1 MALDEF
7 LASLEAVRQRAQEA
21 FAQVADEAA
30 LEVSRIDLLG
40 AKSGRLRAVQKEM
53 GGVDKADKPVAG
65 KRFNEVKTFVETAHS
80 QAIEKLAE
88 AKDLEQKRLAVDAT
102 QGGHA
107 KSPGLSDVAKFDPTL
122 PGKPVR
128 LGHLHPITQTIRS
141 MKEIMGRL
149 GFSAVEGPE
158 VEDDWHNFEALNI
171 PRTHPARDPLDNFYL
186 ATSLSST
193 RGLSSSRALSS
204 TRGKDDPSTE
214 NSTIHQ
220 PMLLRSQTSTV
231 QIRVMES
238 CVAAAQKAA
247 SDAGF
252 AEGKGP
258 PPVRIISLGRVYR
271 PDTADATHYPMFHQ
285 IEGLLIDQ
293 GVTMA
298 DLKSILRLFY
308 QSYFRSDS
316 QFEAKGQFESKGQST
331 AEEVHVRFRTSFFP
345 FTEPSV
351 EVDMN
356 WQSGWMEM
364 GGAGMVDPNVLSA
377 VGYDPEE
384 VTGFAFGLGV
394 ERICMRQHG
403 ITDIRDLYQND
414 IRFLQQF

>member
-1 MALDEF
+1 MPLWKKLAKRLWVDGMALDDF
-7 LASLEAVRQRAQEA
+7 LASLEAVGLRAREV
-21 FAQVADEAA
+21 FASVADEQSLEAA
-30 LEVSRIDLLG
+30 RIELLG
-40 AKSGRLRAVQKEM
+40 AKSGQLRKAQK
-53 GGVDKADKPVAG
+53 GLGRVDKTDKPVAG
-65 KRFNEVKTFVETAHS
+65 RRFNEVKAE
-80 QAIEKLAE
+80 IEAALAD
-88 AKDLEQKRLAVDAT
+88 ARQRLVAA
-102 QGGHA
+102 
-107 KSPGLSDVAKFDPTL
+107 DVRLPEEESSRFDPTL
-122 PGKPVR
+122 PGRPMR

-158 VEDDWHNFEALNI
+158 IEDDWHNFEALNI

-186 ATSLSST
+186 ATARSQRVGPPHGENSPNGT
-193 RGLSSSRALSS
+193 DHGDGLSGIAASD
-204 TRGKDDPSTE
+204 K
-214 NSTIHQ
+214 

-231 QIRVMES
+231 QIRVMEN
-238 CVAAAQKAA
+238 Q
-247 SDAGF
+247 
-252 AEGKGP
+252 P
-258 PPVRIISLGRVYR
+258 PPVRVISLGRVYR

-285 IEGLLIDQ
+285 IEGLLVDQ

-298 DLKSILRLFY
+298 DLKSVLRLFY
-308 QSYFRSDS
+308 QSYFGGDGR
-316 QFEAKGQFESKGQST
+316 AES
-331 AEEVHVRFRTSFFP
+331 EEVHVRFRTSFFP

-364 GGAGMVDPNVLSA
+364 GGAGMVDPNVLRA
-377 VGYDPEE
+377 VGYDPEK

-414 IRFLQQF
+414 VRFLEQF